1 MMKSKI
7 SPLNNTGYSRFQN
20 SYMERLHSELREG
33 IIVPPRSL
41 VEICFHGRGGQGAVT
56 AANLLAAAALQ
67 DGNKG
72 VQAFP
77 LFGAERRGAPVRAFA
92 RISGEEIHL
101 RSEIY
106 NPDIV
111 IVLDESI
118 MDIVDVLKGVKDEGK
133 ILINT
138 RKKPNDFEFSKKYHV
153 ATVDATGIALK
164 HAILVGGMPV
174 VNTPILGS
182 IPKIL
187 DRVTLQSIQNVIRGK
202 WIGKKDLGER
212 NVKATQDAFDQ
223 TGVNF

>member
-1 MMKSKI
+1 
-7 SPLNNTGYSRFQN
+7 
-20 SYMERLHSELREG
+20 MERLHSELREG

>member
-1 MMKSKI
+1 
-7 SPLNNTGYSRFQN
+7 
-20 SYMERLHSELREG
+20 MEHLHFELREG
-33 IIVPPRSL
+33 SIVSSKSL

-56 AANLLAAAALQ
+56 AANLLATAALQ

-101 RSEIY
+101 RSEVY

-118 MDIVDVLKGVKDEGK
+118 MDIVDVLKGVKDDGK

-223 TGVNF
+223 TEVNF

>member
-1 MMKSKI
+1 M
-7 SPLNNTGYSRFQN
+7 GHVHF
-20 SYMERLHSELREG
+20 ELREG
-33 IIVPPRSL
+33 SIVSSKSL
-41 VEICFHGRGGQGAVT
+41 IEICFHGRGGQGAVT
-56 AANLLAAAALQ
+56 AANLLASAALQ

-77 LFGAERRGAPVRAFA
+77 FFGAERRGAPVRAFA

-118 MDIVDVLKGVKDEGK
+118 MEIVDVLKGVKTDGK

-138 RKKPNDFEFSKKYHV
+138 RKHPRDFEFSKHYHV
-153 ATVDATGIALK
+153 ATVDATSIALK
-164 HAILVGGMPV
+164 HDILVGGIPV

-182 IPKIL
+182 VPKIL
-187 DRVTLQSIQNVIRGK
+187 SRVTLQSIQQVIKSK
-202 WIGKKDLGER
+202 WTGKKELGER

-223 TGVNF
+223 TVVNF

>member
-1 MMKSKI
+1 M
-7 SPLNNTGYSRFQN
+7 GH
-20 SYMERLHSELREG
+20 LHFALREG
-33 IIVPPRSL
+33 SIVTSTSL

-77 LFGAERRGAPVRAFA
+77 FFGAERRGAPVRAFA

-101 RSEIY
+101 RSEVY

-118 MDIVDVLKGVKDEGK
+118 MDIVDVLKGLKDDGK
-133 ILINT
+133 ILINSRRT
-138 RKKPNDFEFSKKYHV
+138 PTDFEFSKKYHT

-164 HAILVGGMPV
+164 YDILVGGIPV

-182 IPKIL
+182 VPRIL
-187 DRVTLQSIQNVIRGK
+187 ERVTLRSIQEVIRSK
-202 WIGKKDLGER
+202 WTGKKELGER
-212 NVKATQDAFDQ
+212 NVKATQDAYDH
-223 TGVNF
+223 TEVNF